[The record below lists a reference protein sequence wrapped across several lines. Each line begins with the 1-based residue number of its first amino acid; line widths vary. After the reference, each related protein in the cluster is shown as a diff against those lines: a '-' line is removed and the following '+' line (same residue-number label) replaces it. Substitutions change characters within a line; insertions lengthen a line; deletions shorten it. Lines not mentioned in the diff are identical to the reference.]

1 MIKLS
6 VLLLAVSL
14 LLSALGGWADLT
26 GVRIFGLSR
35 EHYWRDATYLAVL
48 AIAVHLIWKV

>member
-1 MIKLS
+1 MFKLS

-14 LLSALGGWADLT
+14 VLSALGGWADLT
-26 GVRIFGLSR
+26 GQRFFGLSR

-48 AIAVHLIWKV
+48 AIAVHLIWKA

>member
-1 MIKLS
+1 MPKLS
-6 VLLLAVSL
+6 VLLLGVSL

-48 AIAVHLIWKV
+48 AIAVHMIWKA